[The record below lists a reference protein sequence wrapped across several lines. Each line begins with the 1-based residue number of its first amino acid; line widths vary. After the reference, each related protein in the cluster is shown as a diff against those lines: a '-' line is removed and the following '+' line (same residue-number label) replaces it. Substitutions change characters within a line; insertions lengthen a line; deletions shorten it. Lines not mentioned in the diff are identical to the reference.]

1 MANERIKAAA
11 RDAGVYLWEIA
22 EHLRMTDSAFSRK
35 LRHELS
41 DNEREQVLEVICKIK
56 SMKGE

>member
-1 MANERIKAAA
+1 MANESVKAAA

-22 EHLRMTDSAFSRK
+22 EHLKMHDSAFSRK

-41 DNEREQVLEVICKIK
+41 DSEREQVFEAIRMIQ
-56 SMKGE
+56 SNR